1 MFGQGVNPVDI
12 TPFMGTI
19 ATVTI
24 ALVTFYGAVS
34 TRLAR
39 LETKMDA
46 VAEDVRRTS
55 SVAERTAT
63 LERDMK
69 TCFMRIDEMREEVHE
84 LRKRLE

>member
-1 MFGQGVNPVDI
+1 MDI
-12 TPFMGTI
+12 TPYLGTI
-19 ATVTI
+19 ATVAI

-46 VAEDVRRTS
+46 VADGVRRTS

-63 LERDMK
+63 MERDMK
-69 TCFMRIDEMREEVHE
+69 TCFMRIDEIRDEMHE
-84 LRKRLE
+84 LRMRMEQK

>member
-1 MFGQGVNPVDI
+1 
-12 TPFMGTI
+12 MGTI

-46 VAEDVRRTS
+46 VAEDMRKTS

-63 LERDMK
+63 LERDMQ
-69 TCFMRIDEMREEVHE
+69 TCFLRIDEMRDEVHD
-84 LRKRLE
+84 LRKRLEQ